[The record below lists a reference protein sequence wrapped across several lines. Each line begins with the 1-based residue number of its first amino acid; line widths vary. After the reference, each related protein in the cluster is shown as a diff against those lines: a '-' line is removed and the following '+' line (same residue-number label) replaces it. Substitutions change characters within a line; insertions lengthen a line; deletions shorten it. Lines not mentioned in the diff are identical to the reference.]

1 MTREFEEKRTFPRHK
16 VYTPGILEMFD
27 GSFPIS
33 VEELSIEGVKI
44 HSVRS
49 VASETYVAIRI
60 NVGREIVFHGQVL
73 WIKNKLIGKEQ
84 MYQMGLQL
92 DAILDGGNEIID
104 IVEKDI
110 LIQDL
115 LIIIKRV

>member
-1 MTREFEEKRTFPRHK
+1 MTRDFEEKRKFPRHK
-16 VYTPGILEMFD
+16 VFTPGVLEMFD

-33 VEELSIEGVKI
+33 VEDLSSGGIKI
-44 HSVRS
+44 HSVKS

-73 WIKNKLIGKEQ
+73 WIKNMLKGKEHT
-84 MYQMGLQL
+84 YQMGLQI
-92 DAILDGGNEIID
+92 DAILDMGNEIID